1 MRPYFDTSVM
11 ISLHLRDV
19 HFAAADAL
27 MQSAGGIVWT
37 PWQKVEFGNA
47 IRALVAR
54 GLLTLADVRT
64 VENNIRA
71 SLSAGDMVPR
81 PLPTHFGRK
90 PNSFPAPTRQ
100 PSVSA
105 HWTCC
110 TLPPPVPSTP
120 PTSTRSI
127 SANTRWHAP
136 PAWRSTDLR
145 VAA

>member
-19 HFAAADAL
+19 HFAAAAAL

-64 VENNIRA
+64 VENNMRA

-81 PLPTHFGRK
+81 PLPAYTLWQEAEQLSRAHTPAIGVRTLDLLHVAAARAVHATHFYT
-90 PNSFPAPTRQ
+90 FDQRQ
-100 PSVSA
+100 
-105 HWTCC
+105 H
-110 TLPPPVPSTP
+110 TLA
-120 PTSTRSI
+120 R
-127 SANTRWHAP
+127 
-136 PAWRSTDLR
+136 
-145 VAA
+145 AAGLAVN